1 MFSKTTQYGS
11 HMVTDNV
18 TKELKIKYLNIDT
31 RFSDDFSLIGSANY
45 NIVLPDR
52 LANIK
57 SMAVTN
63 IEIPMSF
70 YNISAALG
78 NNSFSLISIDPG
90 SGAQST
96 ILVVIPDGQYT
107 TSSLQ
112 LKIQSFLPQDLLFSF
127 NSSGHSVFTSTYYV
141 VGDNIIQNSYKI
153 VFYNEDVNCAAIK
166 LTPKF
171 KLGWMLGFKTLTSY
185 MESGFSVTSDY
196 PCRLSGGPK
205 YLYLIIDEFQSG
217 TQNSFVSVLSSSII
231 RKNILARVTTD
242 YTVYPYGTILTAN
255 LFNGLLTTDL
265 RSYALGGKI
274 DLQKLN
280 IQLVNE
286 NGEIMNLNGEDISF
300 CLRLEYE

>member
-1 MFSKTTQYGS
+1 ME
-11 HMVTDNV
+11 NV

-45 NIVLPDR
+45 NMVLPDR

-57 SMAVTN
+57 TMAVTN

-70 YNISAALG
+70 YNISEALG
-78 NNSFSLISIDPG
+78 NNTFSLVQRDSVYNGII
-90 SGAQST
+90 QT
-96 ILVVIPDGQYT
+96 FVVVIPDGQYT
-107 TSSLQ
+107 LSMLQSAIQSSLP
-112 LKIQSFLPQDLLFSF
+112 KDLLFSF
-127 NSSGHSVFTSTYYV
+127 DSNGHAVFTSTYYE
-141 VGDNIIQNSYKI
+141 DNEDIIQNSYTI
-153 VFYNEDVNCAAIK
+153 VFNVAASSVCESTK
-166 LTPKF
+166 MTPKF
-171 KLGWMLGFKTLTSY
+171 KLGWLLGFKKL
-185 MESGFSVTSDY
+185 DY
-196 PCRLSGGPK
+196 FLPALDVSFFVSENPCRLTGPK

-231 RKNILARVTTD
+231 RKNIIARITMD
-242 YTVYPYGTILTAN
+242 YAVYPYGTILPAN

-265 RSYALGGKI
+265 RTYAGGKI